1 MPDCPHIHI
10 QDSGLQAFKD
20 IILEETDGGRD
31 IVRFLKGAANREY
44 SNYEPHHELK
54 AAEILAKY
62 GFKEAA
68 ELVRQHKS
76 SRPRRSASGGGSR
89 VPLDSVPNQAGGPNP
104 DPAIDPGL
112 NEFVQFIRDETD
124 NGRTIVRN
132 LIHAMET
139 HEDPYKPH
147 HNLAAAKQLIDNGF
161 PLTDALICSPNCPH
175 HAVGE
180 PDTPADTTD
189 ATDSTEKETVPD
201 PKWIATVAEIKR
213 MEDEGEIP
221 AVEYDPF
228 NPPIDISFYLP
239 PEDFDLTPYLE
250 EADAFRARLDLQ
262 AERRANWP
270 EVEEY
275 RRKKLAQ
282 IYPSHSDDTPAD
294 SDPPDP

>member
-10 QDSGLQAFKD
+10 QDSGLQDFRD
-20 IILEETDGGRD
+20 IIRRETEGGLT
-31 IVRFLKGAANREY
+31 IVRFLNRAMEGDLPDY
-44 SNYEPHHELK
+44 KPHHELK
-54 AAEILAKY
+54 AAEILTKY
-62 GFKEAA
+62 GYEEAA
-68 ELVRQHKS
+68 ERVRQHKAS
-76 SRPRRSASGGGSR
+76 KPRRPSSNGSR
-89 VPLDSVPNQAGGPNP
+89 SETGGPDLNK
-104 DPAIDPGL
+104 AEGRDPGL

-147 HNLAAAKQLIDNGF
+147 HNLEAAKQLIENGF
-161 PLTDALICSPNCPH
+161 PLTDALICHPDCSH

-180 PDTPADTTD
+180 PDTPSDTTD
-189 ATDSTEKETVPD
+189 DTDSTEKETVPD

-282 IYPSHSDDTPAD
+282 MYPSHSDG
-294 SDPPDP
+294 DPPET

>member
-44 SNYEPHHELK
+44 SNYQPHHELK

-68 ELVRQHKS
+68 EFVRQHKA
-76 SRPRRSASGGGSR
+76 SRPRRSASGGSR

-147 HNLAAAKQLIDNGF
+147 HNLEAAKQLIDNGF
-161 PLTDALICSPNCPH
+161 PLTDALICSPDCSH

-180 PDTPADTTD
+180 PDTPSDTTD
-189 ATDSTEKETVPD
+189 DTDTTEKETVPD
-201 PKWIATVAEIKR
+201 PKWLEAVAEVQR
-213 MEDEGEIP
+213 MKDEGI
-221 AVEYDPF
+221 
-228 NPPIDISFYLP
+228 
-239 PEDFDLTPYLE
+239 LTPDPNAPKIDMSAYNKWTDE
-250 EADAFRARLDLQ
+250 EIAPYAAEVAAAFRAELDLQ
-262 AERRANWP
+262 AERQAKWP
-270 EVEEY
+270 EIEER

-282 IYPSHSDDTPAD
+282 IYPSHSDG
-294 SDPPDP
+294 DPPDT

>member
-20 IILEETDGGRD
+20 IIREETDGGRD

-68 ELVRQHKS
+68 KLVRQHKA
-76 SRPRRSASGGGSR
+76 SRPRKSSPGGGSR

-104 DPAIDPGL
+104 EPAIDPGL

-139 HEDPYKPH
+139 HEAPYKPH
-147 HNLAAAKQLIDNGF
+147 HNLEAAKQLIDNGF
-161 PLTDALICSPNCPH
+161 PLTDALICSPDCSH
-175 HAVGE
+175 HAVE
-180 PDTPADTTD
+180 KAVTPADTTD
-189 ATDSTEKETVPD
+189 DADSTDEETVPD
-201 PKWIATVAEIKR
+201 PKWLETLAEIKR
-213 MEDEGEIP
+213 MEDEGI
-221 AVEYDPF
+221 
-228 NPPIDISFYLP
+228 
-239 PEDFDLTPYLE
+239 LTPDPNAPKIDYSVYMTGTE
-250 EADAFRARLDLQ
+250 EEISPYADEVVAAFSAKLDLQ
-262 AERRANWP
+262 VERQKQWPEIEERR
-270 EVEEY
+270 
-275 RRKKLAQ
+275 RRKLAQ
-282 IYPSHSDDTPAD
+282 IYPSHSDGE
-294 SDPPDP
+294 PPDT

>member
-1 MPDCPHIHI
+1 M
-10 QDSGLQAFKD
+10 G
-20 IILEETDGGRD
+20 
-31 IVRFLKGAANREY
+31 NREY
-44 SNYEPHHELK
+44 SNYQPHHELK

-76 SRPRRSASGGGSR
+76 SRPRRSSSGGGSR
-89 VPLDSVPNQAGGPNP
+89 VPLGSVPNQAGGPNP

-147 HNLAAAKQLIDNGF
+147 HNLEAAKQLIDNGF
-161 PLTDALICSPNCPH
+161 PLTDALICTPDCSH
-175 HAVGE
+175 HAVE
-180 PDTPADTTD
+180 KAVTPSDT
-189 ATDSTEKETVPD
+189 TEKETVPD

-228 NPPIDISFYLP
+228 NPPIDISFYRP
-239 PEDFDLTPYLE
+239 PKDFDLSPYAETELAE
-250 EADAFRARLDLQ
+250 FRAKLDLQ

-282 IYPSHSDDTPAD
+282 MYPSHSDG
-294 SDPPDP
+294 DPPDT

>member
-20 IILEETDGGRD
+20 IIREETDGGRD
-31 IVRFLKGAANREY
+31 IVRFLKAAANREY

-54 AAEILAKY
+54 ASEILTKY
-62 GFKEAA
+62 GFEEAA
-68 ELVRQHKS
+68 QLVRQHKA
-76 SRPRRSASGGGSR
+76 SRPRRPSSNGSR
-89 VPLDSVPNQAGGPNP
+89 VPLDSVPNQAGDPNP

-147 HNLAAAKQLIDNGF
+147 HNLEAAKQLIDNGF
-161 PLTDALICSPNCPH
+161 PLTDALICPPDCSH
-175 HAVGE
+175 HSVE
-180 PDTPADTTD
+180 KPDTPSDTTD
-189 ATDSTEKETVPD
+189 DADSTDEETVPD

-282 IYPSHSDDTPAD
+282 MYPSHSDG
-294 SDPPDP
+294 DPPDT

>member
-1 MPDCPHIHI
+1 MSDCPHIHI

-44 SNYEPHHELK
+44 SNYQPHHELK

-89 VPLDSVPNQAGGPNP
+89 VPLDSVPSHAGGPNP

-132 LIHAMET
+132 LIHAMVT

-147 HNLAAAKQLIDNGF
+147 HNLEAAKQLIDNGF

-175 HAVGE
+175 HSVEEAHA
-180 PDTPADTTD
+180 PSDTPE
-189 ATDSTEKETVPD
+189 TDSTQEETVPD
-201 PKWIATVAEIKR
+201 PGWIATVAEIKR

-221 AVEYDPF
+221 TVEYDPF

>member
-31 IVRFLKGAANREY
+31 IVRFLKGTANREY

-68 ELVRQHKS
+68 ELVRQHKA
-76 SRPRRSASGGGSR
+76 SRPRRSSSGGSR
-89 VPLDSVPNQAGGPNP
+89 VPLDSVPRQAGGPNP

-139 HEDPYKPH
+139 HENPYKPH
-147 HNLAAAKQLIDNGF
+147 HNLEAAKQLIDNGF
-161 PLTDALICSPNCPH
+161 PLTDALICSPDCSH

-180 PDTPADTTD
+180 PDTPSDTTD
-189 ATDSTEKETVPD
+189 DTDTTEKETVPD
-201 PKWIATVAEIKR
+201 PKWLEAVAEVQR
-213 MEDEGEIP
+213 MKDEGI
-221 AVEYDPF
+221 
-228 NPPIDISFYLP
+228 
-239 PEDFDLTPYLE
+239 LTPDPNAPKIDMSAYNKWTDE
-250 EADAFRARLDLQ
+250 EIAPYAAEVAAAFRAELDLQ
-262 AERRANWP
+262 AERQAKWL
-270 EVEEY
+270 EIEER

-282 IYPSHSDDTPAD
+282 IYPSHSDG
-294 SDPPDP
+294 DPPDT

>member
-31 IVRFLKGAANREY
+31 IVRFLNGAANREY

-62 GFKEAA
+62 GFEEAA
-68 ELVRQHKS
+68 QLVRQHKAS
-76 SRPRRSASGGGSR
+76 KPRRPSSNGIRSETGG
-89 VPLDSVPNQAGGPNP
+89 PDLNQAGGPNP

-147 HNLAAAKQLIDNGF
+147 HNLEAAKQLIDNGF
-161 PLTDALICSPNCPH
+161 PLTDALICPPNCPH
-175 HAVGE
+175 HSVEEAHA
-180 PDTPADTTD
+180 PSDTPDD
-189 ATDSTEKETVPD
+189 TDSTQEETVPD
-201 PKWIATVAEIKR
+201 PKWLETLEEIQR
-213 MEDEGEIP
+213 MKDEGI
-221 AVEYDPF
+221 
-228 NPPIDISFYLP
+228 
-239 PEDFDLTPYLE
+239 LTPDPNAPEVDMSAYMKWTDE
-250 EADAFRARLDLQ
+250 EIAPYAAEAAAAFRAELELQ
-262 AERRANWP
+262 AERRAMWP
-270 EVEEY
+270 EIEER

-282 IYPSHSDDTPAD
+282 IYPSHSEDEPQDT
-294 SDPPDP
+294 

>member
-147 HNLAAAKQLIDNGF
+147 HNLEAAKQLIDNGF
-161 PLTDALICSPNCPH
+161 PLTDALICHPDCSH
-175 HAVGE
+175 HAVE
-180 PDTPADTTD
+180 KAVTPADTTD
-189 ATDSTEKETVPD
+189 DTDSTEKEIVPD
-201 PKWIATVAEIKR
+201 PKWLETLAEIKR

-221 AVEYDPF
+221 TVEFDPF
-228 NPPIDISFYLP
+228 KPMYNWAPK
-239 PEDFDLTPYLE
+239 EVVMPY
-250 EADAFRARLDLQ
+250 ADEVADKFRAELDLQ
-262 AERRANWP
+262 AERRAKWP
-270 EVEEY
+270 EIEER

-282 IYPSHSDDTPAD
+282 IYPSHSDG
-294 SDPPDP
+294 DPPET

>member
-1 MPDCPHIHI
+1 MSDCPHIHI

-161 PLTDALICSPNCPH
+161 PLTDALICTPDCSH
-175 HAVGE
+175 HAVE
-180 PDTPADTTD
+180 KAVTPSDT
-189 ATDSTEKETVPD
+189 TEKETVPD

-221 AVEYDPF
+221 AVEFDPF
-228 NPPIDISFYLP
+228 KPMYNWAPK
-239 PEDFDLTPYLE
+239 EVVMPY
-250 EADAFRARLDLQ
+250 ADEVADKFRAELDLQ
-262 AERRANWP
+262 AERRAKWP
-270 EVEEY
+270 EIEER

-282 IYPSHSDDTPAD
+282 IYPSHSDG
-294 SDPPDP
+294 DPPET

>member
-20 IILEETDGGRD
+20 IILEETAGGRD

-44 SNYEPHHELK
+44 SNYEPQHELK

-68 ELVRQHKS
+68 ELVRQHKA
-76 SRPRRSASGGGSR
+76 SRPRRSASGGRSR

-161 PLTDALICSPNCPH
+161 PLTDALMCSPDCSH

-180 PDTPADTTD
+180 PDTPTDTTD
-189 ATDSTEKETVPD
+189 DADTSEKETVPD

-221 AVEYDPF
+221 AVEFDPF
-228 NPPIDISFYLP
+228 KPMYNWAPK
-239 PEDFDLTPYLE
+239 EVVMPY
-250 EADAFRARLDLQ
+250 ADEVADKFRAELDLQ
-262 AERRANWP
+262 AERRAKWP
-270 EVEEY
+270 EIEER

-282 IYPSHSDDTPAD
+282 IYPSHSDG
-294 SDPPDP
+294 DPPET